1 MRALQLPPP
10 EHQLQGLPVSAAC
23 GPVWSLGGPHLFLL
37 FISMLTA
44 QSGRLT
50 SIFVKGAQ
58 DEGARGRE
66 EGRGK

>member
-1 MRALQLPPP
+1 MWARQLPLP
-10 EHQLQGLPVSAAC
+10 EYQLQGLPASVAC
-23 GPVWSLGGPHLFLL
+23 GRVWPLGGPHLFLL
-37 FISMLTA
+37 FVSVLTA